1 VKKLILILSCI
12 FFVIPCQA
20 RIIYVDANTPDN
32 NDGSSWA
39 KAYRYL
45 QDALADA
52 NSNLDVNE
60 IWVAMGTYKPDQ
72 GNGITAGDRN
82 ATFQLLN
89 GVNLKGGYAGFGK
102 PDPNARD
109 AEAYETILDGH
120 GKSYH
125 VVTGSSVDSTA
136 IIDGFIVT
144 GGKYGWDGHQRSG
157 AGMYNYHG
165 SPTVRNCM
173 FVRNSGYSGGGM
185 GNSSS
190 NATIR
195 NCTFIGN
202 TAELGGG
209 MRNGYGSPNITNCT
223 FISNSSRVTG
233 GGMDNTQSR
242 PVVNNCTF
250 SWNSSRLGGGMR
262 NYHASP
268 TVVGCTFSWN
278 LATSSGGGMENNG
291 AGSKSI
297 VTNCMFKG
305 NSAKSSGGGIYNRF
319 YSHPKVT
326 NCSFYQNSA
335 EKNGGGLNNR
345 YASAT
350 VTNCTF
356 SGNSANANG
365 GGVNNRDSGANLV
378 VTNCILWSNTASN
391 GSQIYNTSSATV
403 NYSDVQGSWPGT
415 GNKNADP
422 FFINASSGDLRLLP
436 DSPCIDAGDNT
447 AVPPDAIDLDGD
459 GNTTEPIPWDIDGM
473 TRFVDEPNVPDTGN
487 GTAPIVDMGVFEAD
501 YIEVEMKLTPQSLK
515 LFSRGRWVKAH
526 FVLPECFAAG
536 DVDTNTP
543 AVIVPSGSESDRM
556 NISINKDGFVEIM
569 SAFDRSVFCWAV
581 GNNMSAERTVTVI
594 GRFTSGQYFYGT
606 ETIKIVNKTFEY
618 LAVLTS
624 HWLAA
629 DCDAPDWCEGGDVNQ
644 DSVVDFIDFALFK
657 GCCIEVVK
665 N

>member
-1 VKKLILILSCI
+1 MKKLILITSCLI
-12 FFVIPCQA
+12 FVISCQA
-20 RIIYVDANTPDN
+20 SIVYVDANTPDN

-102 PDPNARD
+102 PDPNVWD

-120 GKSYH
+120 GKSYN

-144 GGKYGWDGHQRSG
+144 GGRYGWDGTRQRSG
-157 AGMYNYHG
+157 AGMYNYYG
-165 SPTVRNCM
+165 SPTIRNCM

-185 GNSSS
+185 MNLYS

-202 TAELGGG
+202 TAECGGG

-233 GGMDNTQSR
+233 GGMDNTQSK
-242 PVVNNCTF
+242 PVINNCTF
-250 SWNSSRLGGGMR
+250 SWNASRLGGGMR

-278 LATSSGGGMENNG
+278 LATSCGGGMENNG

-297 VTNCMFKG
+297 VKNCMFKG

-403 NYSDVQGSWPGT
+403 SYSNVQRSWPWPGT
-415 GNKNADP
+415 GNIIAYP
-422 FFINASSGDLRLLP
+422 LFISASSGDLRLLP
-436 DSPCIDAGDNT
+436 DSPCIDTGNPNYEVEPNET
-447 AVPPDAIDLDGD
+447 DLDGNPRVMD
-459 GNTTEPIPWDIDGM
+459 G
-473 TRFVDEPNVPDTGN
+473 R
-487 GTAPIVDMGVFEAD
+487 VDMGTYECSYVEAS
-501 YIEVEMKLTPQSLK
+501 MKFTPQAVNPRSQ
-515 LFSRGRWVKAH
+515 GNWVKAH
-526 FVLPECFAAG
+526 LILPEDFTVE
-536 DVDTNTP
+536 DVNTNNP
-543 AVIVPSGSESDRM
+543 ARIVEPFIADSNYMDAF
-556 NISINKDGFVEIM
+556 INEDDLVEILV
-569 SAFDRSVFCWAV
+569 AFDRAVFCSNGSMLEDIV
-581 GNNMSAERTVTVI
+581 VI
-594 GRFTSGQYFYGT
+594 GQLTTGQYFYGT
-606 ETIKIVNKTFEY
+606 DTIRIKTNNLEY

-624 HWLAA
+624 YWLAA
-629 DCDAPDWCEGGDVNQ
+629 GCVEPDWCEGADLNR
-644 DSVVDFIDFALFK
+644 DSVVDFIDFALFD
-657 GCCIEVVK
+657 GCCLEFIQK
-665 N
+665 

>member
-1 VKKLILILSCI
+1 MKKLILITSCL

-109 AEAYETILDGH
+109 AEAYKTILDGH

-157 AGMYNYHG
+157 AGMYNYYG

-202 TAELGGG
+202 TAEWGGG

-233 GGMDNTQSR
+233 GGMDNTQSK

-297 VTNCMFKG
+297 VTNCIFKG

-403 NYSDVQGSWPGT
+403 SYSNVQGNWPGT
-415 GNKNADP
+415 DNINADP
-422 FFINASSGDLRLLP
+422 LFINASSGDLRLLP
-436 DSPCIDAGDNT
+436 DSPCIDAGDPCYIAEPNET
-447 AVPPDAIDLDGD
+447 DLDGKPRVMD
-459 GNTTEPIPWDIDGM
+459 G
-473 TRFVDEPNVPDTGN
+473 R
-487 GTAPIVDMGVFEAD
+487 VDMGAYECSYVEAS
-501 YIEVEMKLTPQSLK
+501 IKFTPQALNPGSK
-515 LFSRGRWVKAH
+515 GRWVKAH
-526 FVLPECFAAG
+526 FVLPEGFIIE
-536 DVDTNTP
+536 DINTNSP
-543 AVIVPSGSESDRM
+543 AEIVEPFTADSNYMEVFL
-556 NISINKDGFVEIM
+556 NEDGLVEILA
-569 SAFDRSVFCWAV
+569 AFDRAVFCSNGSTQANV
-581 GNNMSAERTVTVI
+581 VVMGQLTT
-594 GRFTSGQYFYGT
+594 GQYFYGT
-606 ETIKIVNKTFEY
+606 DTIRIKTNNLEC

-624 HWLAA
+624 YWLEAG
-629 DCDAPDWCEGGDVNQ
+629 CGEPDWCGGADLDQ
-644 DSVVDFIDFALFK
+644 SSVVNFIDFALFD